1 MNLEIEPQIPINLI
15 QNNHFLQMSK
25 DKQLSELEL
34 AKKEI
39 ESLKRKN
46 EELQTENSKIPKLF
60 EDYKLQ
66 DETFLK
72 SVQRRLS
79 YQHQHAKKPHDILTT
94 YSGIIKEIDPKISP
108 ELKAMIG
115 NIRGNKWPFT
125 IKACLDYN
133 TAACELA
140 FSHDEKAS
148 KQTEKTRLHIC
159 QICLTI
165 LSIGAFHPSYICPL
179 IKTVDQEIEEK
190 KQQELLDGMS
200 QYQME
205 NEPEEND

>member
-39 ESLKRKN
+39 DSLKRKN

-94 YSGIIKEIDPKISP
+94 YSGIIKEIDPKIFKSGTITEDLIKNYFIGFLTVMIRKSFMND
-108 ELKAMIG
+108 ELKNFDSKYNMLSDFDYILRFSMKYKIDYIKDILAVYNQHENQLQLK
-115 NIRGNKWPFT
+115 NIRF
-125 IKACLDYN
+125 
-133 TAACELA
+133 
-140 FSHDEKAS
+140 
-148 KQTEKTRLHIC
+148 
-159 QICLTI
+159 
-165 LSIGAFHPSYICPL
+165 
-179 IKTVDQEIEEK
+179 
-190 KQQELLDGMS
+190 
-200 QYQME
+200 
-205 NEPEEND
+205 